1 MCHRLWRKSVIPD
14 RCGGWGG
21 PAAGVRG
28 PAGRGEAGGSPAVR
42 RPARPG
48 PHSVLPRWLGRPR
61 LGRRPL
67 ACGPALLAAPWL
79 SRLCGAR
86 GDDDRKGARSR
97 RVDRGRAGGRCC
109 GLYRRRA
116 AGAGIVRTGTG
127 DARHIE
133 GSVSSAGGTGSGSV
147 EDRAARSDQL
157 LASMVAADQ
166 PGCSAAVAIDGQVV
180 RAGARGLA
188 NLEQKDTADHG
199 HPVRH
204 RLGVQAV
211 HRHRDPVAVLRRR
224 PHPCR
229 TRCPSTCQGCPRGR
243 IRSPWTS

>member
-1 MCHRLWRKSVIPD
+1 MRWCRSAFVLILMTLLIGLGMMPISVGQPS
-14 RCGGWGG
+14 GGRPGL
-21 PAAGVRG
+21 VRG
-28 PAGRGEAGGSPAVR
+28 STWMLRNSLSAGGASAIRVR
-42 RPARPG
+42 AARFQM
-48 PHSVLPRWLGRPR
+48 LTT
-61 LGRRPL
+61 
-67 ACGPALLAAPWL
+67 
-79 SRLCGAR
+79 
-86 GDDDRKGARSR
+86 RSR
-97 RVDRGRAGGRCC
+97 RAVAVLAVVLATAVGGCT
-109 GLYRRRA
+109 GGSEQGTSA
-116 AGAGIVRTGTG
+116 APASSSAATATGTV
-127 DARHIE
+127 D
-133 GSVSSAGGTGSGSV
+133 
-147 EDRAARSDQL
+147 DRAARSDQL
-157 LASMVAADQ
+157 LASLLAADQ

-180 RAGARGLA
+180 WEGARGLA